1 MPWRRAGAGTQIE
14 DPNCDLPES
23 ARAVFKV
30 LIMSLQA
37 LEENIAI
44 LDTEISRRSKEG

>member
-1 MPWRRAGAGTQIE
+1 
-14 DPNCDLPES
+14 
-23 ARAVFKV
+23 
-30 LIMSLQA
+30 MSLQA